1 MGGKR
6 GKSESAGT
14 GKRLEGTLFGRRKSR
29 PLRKLQAEI
38 HARLLPE
45 LVIDIGKA
53 APGELGALFPGLKKD
68 FCLEIGFGGGEHLA
82 ERAISNPETGFIGCE
97 PFINGMAKLL
107 AKIDAE
113 AISNIRV
120 FDRDAGLLLSWLPE
134 QSLAQ
139 VDLLYPDPWPKKRH
153 LKRRFVNKEN
163 LEQMHRVLLKGGE
176 FRFASDIEDYVQW
189 TLDNVASHGGFVWE
203 TDLTSKKDIPWEGW
217 YSTRYETKAIREG
230 RKPAYLV
237 FRRK

>member
-1 MGGKR
+1 MGGKA
-6 GKSESAGT
+6 GNSENTRS
-14 GKRLEGTLFGRRKSR
+14 GKRFEGTLFGRRKSR

-38 HARLLPE
+38 HARLLPR
-45 LVIDIGKA
+45 LVIDIENA
-53 APGELGALFPGLKKD
+53 APDELGDLFPGLKKA
-68 FCLEIGFGGGEHLA
+68 FCLEIGFGGGEYLA
-82 ERAISNPETGFIGCE
+82 QRAISDPETGFIGCE
-97 PFINGMAKLL
+97 PFINGMAKFL

-120 FDRDAGLLLSWLPE
+120 FDRDAGLLLSWLPD
-134 QSLAQ
+134 QSLTQ

-163 LEQMHRVLLKGGE
+163 LEQIHRVLNKNGE
-176 FRFASDIEDYVQW
+176 FRFASDIDDYVQW
-189 TLDNVASHGGFVWE
+189 TLDNVASHGGFSWE
-203 TDLTSKKDIPWEGW
+203 ADLTDKKHVPWNGW
-217 YSTRYETKAIREG
+217 FSTRYEKKAIREG

>member
-1 MGGKR
+1 MGGKP
-6 GKSESAGT
+6 GKSKTHDA
-14 GKRLEGTLFGRRKSR
+14 GKRIDGNVFGRRKSR

-38 HARLLPE
+38 HARLLPK
-45 LVIDIGKA
+45 LVIDIDKA
-53 APGELGALFPGLKKD
+53 APDELGELFPGLKTE
-68 FCLEIGFGGGEHLA
+68 FCLEIGFGGGEHLVQ
-82 ERAISNPETGFIGCE
+82 RAIANPETGFIGCE

-120 FDRDAGLLLSWLPE
+120 FDRDAGLLLRWLPDR
-134 QSLAQ
+134 SLAR

-163 LEQMHRVLLKGGE
+163 LEQIHRVLQGGGE
-176 FRFASDIEDYVQW
+176 FRFASDMEDYVQW
-189 TLDNVASHGGFVWE
+189 TLDKVASHGGFIRE
-203 TDLTSKKDIPWEGW
+203 TEQTGKKHVPWDGW
-217 YSTRYETKAIREG
+217 VSTRYEKKAIREG
-230 RKPAYLV
+230 RKPTYLV